1 MLNGLGVDDH
11 TRRLQ
16 ELVLMVCVV
25 LVKEFCHRDR
35 GFGKQKLLQV
45 DYSYAKRCGRY
56 VILKVFDQFLQDG
69 WTLLF

>member
-11 TRRLQ
+11 ASRLK

-25 LVKEFCHRDR
+25 LVEEFRHRDR
-35 GFGKQKLLQV
+35 GFGEQKLLQI
-45 DYSYAKRCGRY
+45 DNRYAESCGRNI
-56 VILKVFDQFLQDG
+56 VFKVLDQFLQDG